1 MSVGKICS
9 RTTHLA
15 EPQESAQVAAE
26 RMKVENV
33 GTLIVLDG
41 ARKPVG
47 ILTDRDLALRV
58 VARGLDPRKT
68 KVEEV
73 MSAHPRWVSE
83 GTAIED
89 AVETM
94 RGLAVRRLPVVDA
107 GQRLVGI
114 VSLDDVLELVA
125 EELGNLGKITAWVR
139 PGNALPV
146 AVPAPR
152 KRAASAQGLQ
162 RAASDP
168 EC

>member
-1 MSVGKICS
+1 MTVGKFCS

-15 EPQESAQVAAE
+15 GSEESVQVAAE

-33 GTLIVLDG
+33 GTLIVLDE
-41 ARKPVG
+41 ARRPVG

-58 VARGLDPRKT
+58 VAPGLDPRRT
-68 KVEEV
+68 NVAQA
-73 MSAHPRWVSE
+73 MSAHPRCVGE
-83 GTAIED
+83 ATAIED

-107 GQRLVGI
+107 QQRLIGI
-114 VSLDDVLELVA
+114 LSIDDVLELVA
-125 EELGNLGKITAWVR
+125 EELSNLGKITGWVR
-139 PGNALPV
+139 LGNSLPV
-146 AVPAPR
+146 AVPVPR
-152 KRAASAQGLQ
+152 KRLAPAQGLQ